1 MAITS
6 NSEPIFIGQVFQ
18 KNVRVQT
25 GVILTPTVAVGLTG
39 QGQTLLNC
47 QESEHGALI
56 VDLWCQPLG
65 PIGGG
70 SFLRLF
76 ISDFDAG
83 TLNMISEVAIS
94 AAVSS
99 PLLRQDLE
107 PLLPQLLSPT
117 QTGIAGKKR
126 GLYVAPN
133 TILSIGLSSDL
144 ASPLVIGIQGGF
156 Y

>member
-1 MAITS
+1 MAVTS
-6 NSEPIFIGQVFQ
+6 NAEPIFIGQILQ
-18 KNVRVQT
+18 RNVRVQT

-56 VDLWCQPLG
+56 TDMWCQPLG
-65 PIGGG
+65 PIAGGA
-70 SFLRLF
+70 FLRLF
-76 ISDFDAG
+76 VSDFDAG
-83 TLNMISEVAIS
+83 TINLLSEVSI
-94 AAVSS
+94 AASTTS
-99 PLLRQDLE
+99 PFARQDLE

-133 TILSIGLSSDL
+133 TILSIGLSIDL
-144 ASPLVIGIQGGF
+144 ASPLVVSIQGGF